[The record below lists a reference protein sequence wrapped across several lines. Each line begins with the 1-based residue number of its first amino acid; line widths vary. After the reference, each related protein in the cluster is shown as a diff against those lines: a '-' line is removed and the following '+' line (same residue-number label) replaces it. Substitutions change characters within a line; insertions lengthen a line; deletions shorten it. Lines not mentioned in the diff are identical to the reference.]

1 MYSEGEVILLCG
13 SKESCETGALRITS
27 RDCARV
33 RRNDSPQPVLLIL
46 LEHPSTVNFFGTE
59 VRISNT
65 AFQSAGKSITLQQF
79 LPVAPGRYPAVLALH
94 GSGGIREGWAEQP
107 SRLLAGQGYSVFVVH
122 FFERTDTLRADY
134 HTTQKNF
141 PDWMRTIGDAV
152 TFAAQHDS
160 VDPNR
165 VGLLGF
171 SLGAFLSLAVASVD
185 VRVKAVVDFFGG
197 MPEELQGFQRMP
209 PVLIL
214 HGEDDRVVPVSE
226 ATKLQQLLE
235 RAGTPYEIKLYP
247 GAGHGFNGLQLMD
260 AGRRTV
266 QFLNKYL

>member
-1 MYSEGEVILLCG
+1 
-13 SKESCETGALRITS
+13 
-27 RDCARV
+27 
-33 RRNDSPQPVLLIL
+33 
-46 LEHPSTVNFFGTE
+46 
-59 VRISNT
+59 
-65 AFQSAGKSITLQQF
+65 
-79 LPVAPGRYPAVLALH
+79 
-94 GSGGIREGWAEQP
+94 
-107 SRLLAGQGYSVFVVH
+107 
-122 FFERTDTLRADY
+122 
-134 HTTQKNF
+134 
-141 PDWMRTIGDAV
+141 
-152 TFAAQHDS
+152 
-160 VDPNR
+160 
-165 VGLLGF
+165 
-171 SLGAFLSLAVASVD
+171 
-185 VRVKAVVDFFGG
+185 

>member
-1 MYSEGEVILLCG
+1 M
-13 SKESCETGALRITS
+13 
-27 RDCARV
+27 
-33 RRNDSPQPVLLIL
+33 
-46 LEHPSTVNFFGTE
+46 NFFGSD
-59 VRISNT
+59 VSISNT
-65 AFQSAGKSITLQQF
+65 AFQSAGKPITVQQF
-79 LPVAPGRYPAVLALH
+79 LPVAPGRYPTLLALH
-94 GSGGIREGWAEQP
+94 GSGGIREGWADQP
-107 SRLLAGQGYSVFVVH
+107 ARLLAGQGYSVFVVH
-122 FFERTDTLRADY
+122 YFERTGTLRADRD
-134 HTTQKNF
+134 TTLRNF
-141 PDWMRTIGDAV
+141 ADWMRTIGDGI
-152 TFAAQHDS
+152 TFATNNAF

-165 VGLLGF
+165 IGLLGF
-171 SLGAFLSLAVASVD
+171 SLGAYLSLGVASVE

-214 HGEDDRVVPVSE
+214 HGEEDRVVPVSE

>member
-1 MYSEGEVILLCG
+1 M
-13 SKESCETGALRITS
+13 LRASVAQRFTS
-27 RDCARV
+27 TDT
-33 RRNDSPQPVLLIL
+33 LIV
-46 LEHPSTVNFFGTE
+46 LEHPSTVNFFGSE
-59 VRISNT
+59 VRIANT

-79 LPVAPGRYPAVLALH
+79 LPEAPGRYPAVIALH
-94 GSGGIREGWAEQP
+94 GSGGIREGWADQP
-107 SRLLAGQGYSVFVVH
+107 SKLLAGQGYSVFVLH
-122 FFERTDTLRADY
+122 YFERTGTLRADRD
-134 HTTQKNF
+134 TTLRNF
-141 PDWMRTIGDAV
+141 PDWMRTIGDAI
-152 TFAAQHDS
+152 TFATQDAS

-165 VGLLGF
+165 IGLLGF
-171 SLGAFLSLAVASVD
+171 SLGAYLALGVASVEP
-185 VRVKAVVDFFGG
+185 RVKAVVDFFGG